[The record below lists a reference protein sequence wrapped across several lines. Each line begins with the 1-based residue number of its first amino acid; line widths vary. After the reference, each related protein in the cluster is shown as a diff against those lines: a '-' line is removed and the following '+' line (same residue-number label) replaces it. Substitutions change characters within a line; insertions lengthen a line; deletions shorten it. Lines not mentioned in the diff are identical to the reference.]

1 MTEGIEAFFFLTDAH
16 SSKDIDYHRL
26 FSEPLTKPGGTNSYE
41 GYLRALQLYGRE
53 AQLVNS
59 HKVHRYDRW
68 DGYNP
73 SGGSSNPFTGTYF
86 PNHSLDGPS
95 LNQADT
101 DPSVIYPHTPQRQVT
116 LTQTQTSPS
125 SLATEA
131 IADDM
136 APPRRDASGRFT
148 PGESAFPY
156 HTSAG
161 TAIGAAENALLLAE
175 LIKKLL
181 NNKITTEL
189 RQETKPILTTMRDI
203 KGLTASVTKIKAEQA
218 PQPSNQFGSAVRAIH
233 DFGGSGGTSEL
244 FNNSPTPIDLTNF
257 PSARKRRATKTTEP
271 DSDEDLLAQF
281 DEPADQAQ
289 DVLPV
294 IPRRWP
300 CHTSSKT
307 PSPSAMAARLSFL
320 SF

>member
-148 PGESAFPY
+148 PGESAFAY
-156 HTSAG
+156 HTG
-161 TAIGAAENALLLAE
+161 NV
-175 LIKKLL
+175 
-181 NNKITTEL
+181 
-189 RQETKPILTTMRDI
+189 

-257 PSARKRRATKTTEP
+257 PSARKRRATETTEP